1 MKLRT
6 ISLGLALAVMSSSV
20 LAVDGYKGVKFG
32 SNIDTLLKSNICSFI
47 KYDDSPT
54 VTTYFCKDFKFSG
67 SNTIA
72 MAFFLDGKFQRLAI
86 TLNVKVD
93 SVFDG
98 LVKKY
103 GPASSTSTAEEMHNA
118 STTGKPIY
126 IRFDNDTVFILGQK
140 DLSTGKDNGMLIYS
154 SPNYAKELTK
164 IQSKNI
170 QDDL

>member
-1 MKLRT
+1 MKLRA

-32 SNIDTLLKSNICSFI
+32 SNIDTLLKSNICSFK
-47 KYDDSPT
+47 KYDENTT
-54 VTTYFCKDFKFSG
+54 VTTYLCKDFKFSG

-86 TLNVKVD
+86 SLNTNVV
-93 SVFDG
+93 SVLDG

-103 GPASSTSTAEEMHNA
+103 GPASSASTAEEMKLA
-118 STTGKPIY
+118 STTGEPIY
-126 IRFDNDTVFILGQK
+126 VKFDNDTVFVKGQK
-140 DLSTGKDNGMLIYS
+140 DLPTGKDEGVLVYTS
-154 SPNYAKELTK
+154 STYEKELVRL
-164 IQSKNI
+164 QSKAV

>member
-32 SNIDTLLKSNICSFI
+32 SDIETLLKSNICTFK
-47 KYDDSPT
+47 KYDESSI
-54 VTTYFCKDFKFSG
+54 VTTYVCKDFKFSG

-72 MAFFLDGKFQRLAI
+72 MAFFLDGKFQRFAI

-118 STTGKPIY
+118 STTGEPIY
-126 IRFDNDTVFILGQK
+126 IRFDNDTVFIRGQK
-140 DLSTGKDNGMLIYS
+140 DLTTGEDSGLLVYS
-154 SPNYAKELTK
+154 SANYAKELTR
-164 IQSKNI
+164 IQSKSI
-170 QDDL
+170 QNDL